1 MSELNNLASI
11 VQTKLNF
18 IADTFYTANNI
29 DYKIVFRVTDSEQ
42 SFNDDITRMDFQGEN
57 ISYTPIL
64 IKRVFATKQS
74 DYVYGKYIETY
85 RLEILSLETQKN
97 DIEKI
102 FDEYSYQENFNDYE
116 IIEGVQIK
124 KNNGKILFQGLSNA
138 QSGTNKH
145 FIIYNYEFT
154 WNYIIGSMVK
164 ESSVLRIDNVEIEF
178 VGIAYTNDKSLVPNI
193 PFGNNTLAQTNG
205 QVLQVTL
212 PLVQGTDN
220 AALKNQELFND
231 ITNRIYNK
239 THNIQWIIDDY
250 KTISFEAHVRDGQIR
265 YNTDELIAF
274 TITFERTL
282 PRTVLTINGVTIPIL
297 MFMVQREYTL
307 ENRVTVEEMQSVQT
321 YSAFSINIRVAHDH
335 NIAVSRTLLND
346 IINNNIGTQYTI
358 VSSTGTTNTIT
369 GTYACFLQR
378 GIYQYEQT
386 GEIIYEASFVKKV

>member
-18 IADTFYTANNI
+18 IADAFFTTNQVTH
-29 DYKIVFRVTDSEQ
+29 KIVFRVTDSEQ
-42 SFNDDITRMDFQGEN
+42 SFDDDITRMDFQGEN

-97 DIEKI
+97 DIETV
-102 FDEYSYQENFNDYE
+102 FDEYSYQENENDYE

-164 ESSVLRIDNVEIEF
+164 ESSILKIDGIEIGF
-178 VGIAYTNDKSLVPNI
+178 VGMAFTNDKSLVPNI

-212 PLVQGTDN
+212 PLVQGTN
-220 AALKNQELFND
+220 SAALKNQELFDN

-239 THNIQWIIDDY
+239 VHNIEFIIDEY
-250 KTISFEAHVRDGQIR
+250 KTIQFEAHVRDGQIR
-265 YNTDELIAF
+265 YNTDELISF
-274 TITFERTL
+274 TVTFERTL
-282 PRTVLTINGVTIPIL
+282 PRTVLTINGITIPIL

-321 YSAFSINIRVAHDH
+321 YSSFTINIRVAHDH
-335 NIAVSRTLLND
+335 NIEVSRTLLND
-346 IINNNIGTQYTI
+346 IINNNIGTEYTI

-386 GEIIYEASFVKKV
+386 GEIIYEANFVKKV